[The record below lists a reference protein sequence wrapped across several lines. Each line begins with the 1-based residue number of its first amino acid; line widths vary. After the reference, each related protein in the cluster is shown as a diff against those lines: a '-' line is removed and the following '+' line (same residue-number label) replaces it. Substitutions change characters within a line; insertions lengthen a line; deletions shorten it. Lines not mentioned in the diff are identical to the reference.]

1 MSCDGAHIL
10 RTQPFYFEGNVRR
23 HMSKKKEPKK
33 QSEIS
38 THEEKKDTVTKN
50 NKTIKNELKNKEGTD
65 GNTQNTEMNIKEE
78 KNDNKSGQHIQ
89 HEKTLRE
96 EIQEFEEMPE
106 EIKKEI
112 RKEIKEE
119 IREEIKKDIKNKD
132 GKLRAYFKRV
142 FSITDNMMTY
152 EEIDAMMRE
161 QTVIHG
167 ANMWILMLAILIAS
181 IGLNVNSTAVIIGA
195 MLISPL
201 MSGILAMGY
210 SIAVRDLQLLEHA
223 LVRFGTQVVISLIT
237 ATIYFSLSPMT
248 TPTAEMIARTSPTL
262 WDVLI
267 ALFGGLAGMIGHT
280 RTKHSNVIPGVAI
293 ATALMP
299 PLCTAGYGIATGQ
312 LDFFLGA
319 FYLFIINTLFIAIS
333 TAIITLVLRVPY
345 HRSISAKKQRRVNAI
360 IITIAV
366 VVIIPSVFIG
376 ARTVYKSYM
385 QTNITNY
392 LEKEF
397 AFSDTQ
403 IVQSEYNI
411 DDKTISVSLVGSTV
425 SDDVIEMLKGQLER
439 YDLGDYTLR
448 VTQNIFNVDED
459 SDNSD
464 KVTIVVQENTIKE
477 LNDEL
482 EKCNEVISSMQA
494 TMDGYEETINDYED
508 IKTLAGKAQRIYPHL
523 SDCYVGIMFNGTS
536 DVIFLSAK
544 ASGEIEEYEL
554 ASIKSW
560 LCTESGLKKADV
572 YITVVA
578 SEEGEQ

>member
-1 MSCDGAHIL
+1 MS
-10 RTQPFYFEGNVRR
+10 R
-23 HMSKKKEPKK
+23 KKEPQDKTLASEDIKK
-33 QSEIS
+33 
-38 THEEKKDTVTKN
+38 
-50 NKTIKNELKNKEGTD
+50 
-65 GNTQNTEMNIKEE
+65 E
-78 KNDNKSGQHIQ
+78 KNDNVTENNQETKHEIKNKETGVSIGNTKMDGKAEKNDVIKDDDKREPHIQ

-106 EIKKEI
+106 ELKE
-112 RKEIKEE
+112 EIKEE
-119 IREEIKKDIKNKD
+119 IRKEIKKDIKNKE
-132 GKLRAYFKRV
+132 GKVRSYFKRV
-142 FSITDNMMTY
+142 FSITDNMMSY

-223 LVRFGTQVVISLIT
+223 LVRFGTQVAISLIT

-345 HRSISAKKQRRVNAI
+345 HRSISAKKQRQVNAI

-385 QTNITNY
+385 QTNITSY

-397 AFSDTQ
+397 SFSETQ
-403 IVQSEYNI
+403 IVKSEYDI
-411 DDKTISVSLVGSTV
+411 DEKVISVSLVGSTV
-425 SDDVIEMLKGQLER
+425 PDDVIEMLKGQLEH

-448 VTQNIFNVDED
+448 VTQNVFSEDDE

-477 LNDEL
+477 LSDEL
-482 EKCNEVISSMQA
+482 AQCNETITSMQA
-494 TMDGYEETINDYED
+494 VMDGYEETISDYED
-508 IKTLAGKAQRIYPHL
+508 IKTLAAKAQRIYPHL
-523 SDCYVGIMFNGTS
+523 SDCYVGVMFNGTS

-544 ASGEIEEYEL
+544 ASEEIEDYEL
-554 ASIKSW
+554 SSIKSW

-572 YITVVA
+572 YITVEV
-578 SEEGEQ
+578 SEEEEQQ

>member
-1 MSCDGAHIL
+1 
-10 RTQPFYFEGNVRR
+10 
-23 HMSKKKEPKK
+23 
-33 QSEIS
+33 
-38 THEEKKDTVTKN
+38 
-50 NKTIKNELKNKEGTD
+50 
-65 GNTQNTEMNIKEE
+65 
-78 KNDNKSGQHIQ
+78 
-89 HEKTLRE
+89 
-96 EIQEFEEMPE
+96 
-106 EIKKEI
+106 
-112 RKEIKEE
+112 
-119 IREEIKKDIKNKD
+119 
-132 GKLRAYFKRV
+132 
-142 FSITDNMMTY
+142 
-152 EEIDAMMRE
+152 
-161 QTVIHG
+161 
-167 ANMWILMLAILIAS
+167 
-181 IGLNVNSTAVIIGA
+181 
-195 MLISPL
+195 
-201 MSGILAMGY
+201 
-210 SIAVRDLQLLEHA
+210 
-223 LVRFGTQVVISLIT
+223 
-237 ATIYFSLSPMT
+237 
-248 TPTAEMIARTSPTL
+248 
-262 WDVLI
+262 
-267 ALFGGLAGMIGHT
+267 MIGHT